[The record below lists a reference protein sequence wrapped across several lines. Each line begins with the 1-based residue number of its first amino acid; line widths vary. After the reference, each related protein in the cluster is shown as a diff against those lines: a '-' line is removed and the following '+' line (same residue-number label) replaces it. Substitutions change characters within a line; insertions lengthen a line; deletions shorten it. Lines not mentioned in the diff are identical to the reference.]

1 VLQVILIRVI
11 SINCL
16 VVRGDNGLGLV
27 VIICIRV
34 KSY

>member
-1 VLQVILIRVI
+1 MVI
-11 SINCL
+11 SVTSYFDFDCL